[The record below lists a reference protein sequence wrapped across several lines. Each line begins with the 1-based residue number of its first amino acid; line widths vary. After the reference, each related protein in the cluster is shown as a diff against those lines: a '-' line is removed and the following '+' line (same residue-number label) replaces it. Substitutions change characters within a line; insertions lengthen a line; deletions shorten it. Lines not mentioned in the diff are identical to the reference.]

1 MKPAPYNS
9 GLGDTPSAIP
19 ENPNPEFYEA
29 ISTIYDRLYEEIDA
43 AEAVRQWL
51 LLISRFRPLPENGR
65 LPLPK
70 LLDLGCGPGRY
81 LEPWATAGFCV
92 VGVDASKG
100 MIREARRRMA
110 NFSNPSRVSLLCHD
124 LRRPSADLIRCSPF
138 DIAVAHFN
146 FLNLFP
152 LKEVQDILHQLRLY
166 LPTGSRFVT
175 DCAPPS
181 LIPPPGKETLQLGP
195 DLKIQLVTEPDPR
208 NRFVTQIYRREGNE
222 LREKYWF
229 HTTPELARVAQRTEW
244 ELEAVYSW
252 QPDRPLQPWSPRRRS
267 SAHRVCIFK
276 T

>member
-1 MKPAPYNS
+1 MV
-9 GLGDTPSAIP
+9 SAIFLCVVDRP
-19 ENPNPEFYEA
+19 RDSRGNHSDTRIPSTSGPRARKGCMNPTPYTTGVGGTPCPKLENPNPEFYEA
-29 ISTIYDRLYEEIDA
+29 ISTIYDRLYEEVDA

-51 LLISRFRPLPENGR
+51 SLISKFRPLPENGC

-92 VGVDASKG
+92 MGVDASKG

-110 NFSNPSRVSLLCHD
+110 NLSNPSRVSLFCHD

-166 LPTGSRFVT
+166 LP
-175 DCAPPS
+175 
-181 LIPPPGKETLQLGP
+181 
-195 DLKIQLVTEPDPR
+195 PDPALSR
-208 NRFVTQIYRREGNE
+208 IAP
-222 LREKYWF
+222 
-229 HTTPELARVAQRTEW
+229 HPA
-244 ELEAVYSW
+244 
-252 QPDRPLQPWSPRRRS
+252 
-267 SAHRVCIFK
+267 
-276 T
+276 